1 MKLKIF
7 AIIIFLFCVF
17 AFQDNVKAQD
27 AQETYFALGDTT
39 ETFSVSGNPS
49 RVYITVVDS
58 SVAGTDT
65 IWVQVKQNGV
75 VTAYGQLG
83 VHDANATSQTTNVV
97 SMIPGDAKTGVY
109 WFDVKDIPVGVFRI
123 FRSNVSTNNAYTPR
137 TRIFVNY
144 K

>member
-1 MKLKIF
+1 MKQIKSLI
-7 AIIIFLFCVF
+7 AISLFLIALSFTSE
-17 AFQDNVKAQD
+17 VKAQD
-27 AQETYFALGDTT
+27 ETFFAVGDTT

-75 VTAYGQLG
+75 VTTYGQLA
-83 VHDANATSQTTNVV
+83 VHDANATAQATNVV
-97 SMIPGDAKTGVY
+97 SMIPGDANTGVY
-109 WFDVKDIPVGVFRI
+109 WFDVKDIPVGMFRI
-123 FRSNVSTNNAYTPR
+123 YRSNRSTNNAYAPR

>member
-1 MKLKIF
+1 MNIKNLF
-7 AIIIFLFCVF
+7 GAILFLFIALSF
-17 AFQDNVKAQD
+17 TSQVKAQE
-27 AQETYFALGDTT
+27 ETFFALGDTT